1 MNPIDTQTLLNR
13 LIVMA
18 KDGEGVLT
26 AAAEEAFHPELK
38 TALADYARFFHNAA
52 AELQGQVRAL
62 GGEPKGRGSFENTLH
77 RTWLHLKSMAFGHD
91 ERVILD
97 EVEAEES
104 LADAL
109 YAEAPQWDL
118 PQDVRQIIDRQAA
131 EARQRHQ
138 QIRELRASLPAT

>member
-18 KDGEGVLT
+18 KDGEAALT
-26 AAAEEAFHPELK
+26 AAADEAYHEELK
-38 TALADYARFFHNAA
+38 TALADYARFFRESAT
-52 AELQGQVRAL
+52 ELQEQVRAL
-62 GGEPKGRGSFENTLH
+62 GGEPKGRGSFDNTLH
-77 RTWLHLKSMAFGHD
+77 RTWLHLKSMVFGHD

-104 LADAL
+104 LADQL

-118 PQDVRQIIDRQAA
+118 PAEVRQIIGRQAA
-131 EARQRHQ
+131 EARRRHL
-138 QIRELRASLPAT
+138 QIRRLREALPA

>member
-18 KDGEGVLT
+18 KDGESALT
-26 AAAEEAFHPELK
+26 AAAEEAYHEELK
-38 TALADYARFFHNAA
+38 TALTDYARFFHDAA
-52 AELQGQVRAL
+52 TELQDQVRAL
-62 GGEPKGRGSFENTLH
+62 GGEPRGRGSFENTLH

-104 LADAL
+104 LADTL
-109 YAEAPQWDL
+109 YAEAPLWDL
-118 PQDVRQIIDRQAA
+118 PEDVRRIIDRQAA

-138 QIRELRASLPAT
+138 QIRRLRESLPAT